1 MDRLMARRPSGE
13 RLMLL
18 RCACGLYEKEL
29 AFGVV
34 EREIP

>member
-1 MDRLMARRPSGE
+1 
-13 RLMLL
+13 LMLL